1 MKKGAVMSRE
11 YSVEE
16 VFNMLGVENLNKNSI
31 SQNNRKEDIMVDGFK
46 VRVKSLRYMTFY
58 QKGLT
63 CACCGRVGTH
73 FKLDGDGDV
82 RRHFNLYCDDGM
94 LMTKDHIMP
103 RSLGGSDSIDNLQ
116 PMCAECNFKKGNTF
130 SGDPFRERVKRTK
143 NNGDVKYYD
152 SFEAAVV
159 SILNGRKINKSIR
172 IAKAIIDI
180 TDELR
185 EAIKT
190 GRDYHDAKW
199 ELVKGEE

>member
-1 MKKGAVMSRE
+1 MSKE
-11 YSVEE
+11 YTVKE
-16 VFNMLGVENLNKNSI
+16 VFDMLGEQNLTLNFVGRSDKAREI
-31 SQNNRKEDIMVDGFK
+31 IVDGYK
-46 VRVKSLRYMTFY
+46 VRTRSLRYMTFY

-103 RSLGGSDSIDNLQ
+103 KSLGGSDSIDNLQ

-190 GRDYHDAKW
+190 GRDYRDAKW
-199 ELVKGEE
+199 ELVKGEER

>member
-1 MKKGAVMSRE
+1 MSRE

-16 VFNMLGVENLNKNSI
+16 VFSMLGVENLNKNYL

-46 VRVKSLRYMTFY
+46 VRAKSLRYMTFY
-58 QKGLT
+58 QKGVT

-103 RSLGGSDSIDNLQ
+103 KSLGGSDSIDNLQ

-143 NNGDVKYYD
+143 K
-152 SFEAAVV
+152 
-159 SILNGRKINKSIR
+159 
-172 IAKAIIDI
+172 
-180 TDELR
+180 
-185 EAIKT
+185 
-190 GRDYHDAKW
+190 
-199 ELVKGEE
+199 